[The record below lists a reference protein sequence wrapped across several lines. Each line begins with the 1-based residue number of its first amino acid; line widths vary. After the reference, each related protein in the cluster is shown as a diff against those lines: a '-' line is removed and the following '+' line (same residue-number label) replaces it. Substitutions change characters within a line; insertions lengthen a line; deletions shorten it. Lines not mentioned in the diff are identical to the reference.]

1 MIKLGGATEA
11 ALMRQYFTIDE
22 MRNFSAIE
30 MMKVTAK
37 EGIAM
42 TEFTLEHEK
51 FKEVIKSEEKFDLF
65 MIDVHYND
73 VLLA

>member
-1 MIKLGGATEA
+1 LIRNYLTV
-11 ALMRQYFTIDE
+11 DE
-22 MRNFSAIE
+22 ERNLSAIE
-30 MMKVTAK
+30 MMKFKAN

-51 FKEVIKSEEKFDLF
+51 FKEFLESEEKFDLF